1 MADQKNMDQKNMD
14 QKNTVLVTG
23 ANRGIGFEF
32 VRQYA
37 GKGWRVVA
45 GVRDPDRAED
55 LQSLAA
61 GHDDIN
67 IEQLDVASVASIDAL
82 AVKLARQPIDVLIN
96 NAGIFGEFA
105 DQAFGAID
113 FDQFDTFMRTN
124 ALGPL
129 KMCEAFVPHVK
140 AGRARKMVSIT
151 SQAGSFGLDSGGL
164 PGMYF
169 YKSSKTAQNMIMRN
183 VANDVKVHG
192 IMVCILSP
200 GMVNTAGEI
209 PPERRFPGLIEPPES
224 IAGMID
230 VIDRLTID
238 DTGSFIRY
246 SGEPQPW

>member
-1 MADQKNMDQKNMD
+1 MTGRN
-14 QKNTVLVTG
+14 NTVLVTG

-37 GKGWRVVA
+37 QKGWHVIA
-45 GVRDPDRAED
+45 GTRDPERADD
-55 LQSLAA
+55 LRELAA
-61 GHDDIN
+61 GHDAID
-67 IEQLDVASVASIDAL
+67 IEQLDVASAASIDAL
-82 AVKLARQPIDVLIN
+82 VVRLEGQTIDVLIN

-105 DQAFGAID
+105 TQAFGAID

-140 AGRARKMVSIT
+140 ASHAGKMVSIT

-169 YKSSKTAQNMIMRN
+169 YKSSKAAQNMIMRN

-192 IMVCILSP
+192 IAVCILSP
-200 GMVNTAGEI
+200 GMVNTAGDDI

-224 IAGMID
+224 IEGMIG
-230 VIDRLTID
+230 VIDRLTME